1 MTLLSVGIPLRAQSP
16 AKNAATTKTARGTV
30 SGRITIKDKP
40 APGVVVGLRKSLTS
54 GGVLEPF
61 QKATTDQDGV
71 YRVTNVAPGNYDV
84 APSVP
89 AYVIADTS
97 TSRGKSVIVGDDED
111 VEDINFALVRGGVI
125 TGKVTDA
132 DGNPLIQQLV
142 NLYSANDLT
151 QQPMRQVMPTGNVQT
166 DDRGIYRFFG
176 LAAGRYKI
184 ASGRSDDLAGGSYSF
199 SRNTYKQVFHP
210 DVTDQAK
217 ATIIDVREGSES
229 ANVDISLGRI
239 IQTFN
244 VTGRVING
252 ETGMPAPNI
261 RFGLQRGQGQIAAP
275 VEGAVANAQG
285 DFLIDGV
292 TPGHYNVFLY
302 PNQSSELRV
311 DGTTFDVVDQDV
323 SGVTIRL
330 IKGASVSGTIVLE
343 HDDKNVFAKL
353 LEIKVSGYVSPTSA
367 SPIPVQSS
375 SSPIAPDGSFRLIGL
390 SVGRLSLNLNQATG
404 FGGQPKGF
412 LISRVENNGVVQPQ
426 GIEVKD
432 GDQLTGIRVYVSYGT
447 ATLRGNVNFDRGL
460 APEGARMFARLI
472 KTGTASVTANALVDA
487 RGHFL
492 LEGIPSGVYEISI
505 SLFVP
510 GTRMQSVGKQQVTL
524 QDGVVSDV
532 TLTLE
537 LPAPKP

>member
-16 AKNAATTKTARGTV
+16 AKTTATKTARGSV
-30 SGRITIKDKP
+30 SGRVTIKDKP

-54 GGVLEPF
+54 GVLEPF

-71 YRVTNVAPGNYDV
+71 YRITNVAPGNYDV
-84 APSVP
+84 APSAP
-89 AYVIADTS
+89 AYVIPEVS
-97 TSRGKSVIVGDDED
+97 NSRGKSVIVGEDED
-111 VEDINFALVRGGVI
+111 VDDINFALVRGGVI
-125 TGKVTDA
+125 TGKITDA
-132 DGNPLIQQLV
+132 DGRPLIQQPV
-142 NLYSANDLT
+142 NLYGANDLA
-151 QQPMRQVMPTGNVQT
+151 QQTMRQVFPAGFIQT

-176 LAAGRYKI
+176 LAAGRYKV
-184 ASGRSDDLAGGSYSF
+184 ASGRSDELSGSTYSPT
-199 SRNTYKQVFHP
+199 RNIYKQVFHP
-210 DVTDQAK
+210 DVTDQTK
-217 ATIIDVREGSES
+217 ATIIDVREGSET
-229 ANVDISLGRI
+229 ANVDITLGRI
-239 IQTFN
+239 VQTFT

-261 RFGLQRGQGQIAAP
+261 RFGLQRSLGQTVAP
-275 VEGAVANAQG
+275 SEGVGMANSQG
-285 DFLIDGV
+285 DFVIDGLP
-292 TPGHYNVFLY
+292 PGRYSVFLY
-302 PNQSSELRV
+302 PNQSLDLRL
-311 DGTTFDVVDQDV
+311 DGTTFDIVDQDV

-330 IKGASVSGTIVLE
+330 TKGASLSGTIVLE
-343 HDDKNVFAKL
+343 HDDKNAFAKL
-353 LEIKVSGYVSPTSA
+353 LEMKVSGYVSPTSA
-367 SPIPVQSS
+367 NPIAIQPS
-375 SSPIAPDGSFRLIGL
+375 SSPIAPDGSFRLAGL
-390 SVGRLSLNLNQATG
+390 PVGRLNLNLNQATG

-426 GIEVKD
+426 GIEIKD

-447 ATLRGNVNFDRGL
+447 ATLHGTVNFDRGL

-472 KTGTASVTANALVDA
+472 KVGPTSVTANALVDT

-492 LEGIPSGVYEISI
+492 LEGMPAGVYEVSI

-510 GTRMQSVGKQQVTL
+510 GTRAQNVAKQQVTL